1 MRVLICPDKF
11 AGTLT
16 AVEAAQAVADG
27 WRTVAPGDEL
37 ICRPIA
43 DGGPGFVEVLHSSL
57 GGELVEVATTDPLGR
72 PAAGAVLLVG
82 EPGDRI
88 AYVES
93 AQACGLHLVDPAE
106 RDPKATSSY
115 GLGALVLAAIEHGA
129 RRVIVGLGG
138 SATNDGGAG
147 LLAALGAVG
156 LDAAGQP
163 LAPGG
168 AALTACTSLA
178 TNDNPGVVATTAGLS
193 PAAEHSDGPAAG
205 TAEDSAAAQTPAD
218 GSAATAEAGA
228 ADGVRLLP
236 AEVELIAATDV
247 DNPLTG
253 LHGASAVYGP
263 QKGATPQDVT
273 LLDAALAN
281 WAAVLER
288 ELPGCPAKLAELP
301 GGGAAGGLGAAI
313 LALGG
318 SVASGIDLV
327 RELTGLDQVLE
338 ETDLVITGEGSF
350 DHQSLRGKAISGL
363 AGAARDLGIPCVVLA
378 GRVTTGRRE
387 QGAAGVT
394 EAHALVDHFGS
405 VELALAEPAR
415 GLRELAARLA
425 TQWSR

>member
-16 AVEAAQAVADG
+16 AVEAAQAVAEG
-27 WRTVAPGDEL
+27 WQETAPADEL

-43 DGGPGFVEVLHSSL
+43 DGGPGFVEVLHASI
-57 GGELVEVATTDPLGR
+57 GGELVEVDTTDPLGR
-72 PAAGAVLLVG
+72 PVLGAVLLAEDEAG
-82 EPGDRI
+82 T

-93 AQACGLHLVDPAE
+93 AQACGLHLVEPGE
-106 RDPKATSSY
+106 RDPKVTSSY
-115 GLGALVLAAIEHGA
+115 GLGALIEAAVAHGA
-129 RRVIVGLGG
+129 RRVVIGLGG

-156 LDAAGQP
+156 LDAAGEP

-168 AALTACTSLA
+168 AALTTCTSLA
-178 TNDNPGVVATTAGLS
+178 LTAGAPDPNS
-193 PAAEHSDGPAAG
+193 ATGPDGPTGPDGVA
-205 TAEDSAAAQTPAD
+205 
-218 GSAATAEAGA
+218 GSAGS
-228 ADGVRLLP
+228 GLLP
-236 AEVELIAATDV
+236 AGVELIAATDV

-288 ELPGCPAKLAELP
+288 ELPGCPAKLSELP

-318 SVASGIDLV
+318 TVASGIDLI

-338 ETDLVITGEGSF
+338 NVDLLITGEGSF

-394 EAHALVDHFGS
+394 QAYALVDHFGS
-405 VELALAEPAR
+405 VDLALAEPAR
-415 GLRELAARLA
+415 GLRELASRLA

>member
-27 WRTVAPGDEL
+27 WHETAPADEL

-43 DGGPGFVEVLHSSL
+43 DGGPGFVEVLHASI
-57 GGELVEVATTDPLGR
+57 GGDLIEVDTTDPLGR
-72 PAAGAVLLVG
+72 PVLGAVLLT
-82 EPGDRI
+82 GDASAT

-93 AQACGLHLVDPAE
+93 AQACGLHLVEPGE
-106 RDPKATSSY
+106 RDPKVTSSY
-115 GLGALVLAAIEHGA
+115 GLGALITAAIENGA
-129 RRVIVGLGG
+129 RRVVIGLGG

-156 LDAAGQP
+156 LDAAGEP
-163 LAPGG
+163 LAPGS
-168 AALTACTSLA
+168 AALTTCTSLA
-178 TNDNPGVVATTAGLS
+178 LAAATQIPAVAQSVDGVGLQAGAGLV
-193 PAAEHSDGPAAG
+193 PAG
-205 TAEDSAAAQTPAD
+205 
-218 GSAATAEAGA
+218 
-228 ADGVRLLP
+228 
-236 AEVELIAATDV
+236 VELIAATDV

-263 QKGATPQDVT
+263 QKGATSQDVT

-318 SVASGIDLV
+318 TVSSGIDLV
-327 RELTGLDQVLE
+327 RELTGLDEVLE
-338 ETDLVITGEGSF
+338 NADLVITGEGSF

-363 AGAARDLGIPCVVLA
+363 AGAARDLGVPCVVLA

-394 EAHALVDHFGS
+394 EAYALVDHFGS
-405 VELALAEPAR
+405 VDLALAEPAR
-415 GLRELAARLA
+415 GLRELATRLA
-425 TQWSR
+425 RQWSRR

>member
-16 AVEAAQAVADG
+16 AVEAAQAVAEG
-27 WRTVAPGDEL
+27 WREVAASDEL

-43 DGGPGFVEVLHSSL
+43 DGGPGFVEVLHASI
-57 GGELVEVATTDPLGR
+57 GGELVEVDTTDPLGR
-72 PAAGAVLLVG
+72 PVLGAVLLA
-82 EPGDRI
+82 GDEAAT

-93 AQACGLHLVDPAE
+93 AQACGLHLVEPGE
-106 RDPKATSSY
+106 RDPKITSSY
-115 GLGALVLAAIEHGA
+115 GLGALIEAAVAHGA
-129 RRVIVGLGG
+129 RRVVIGLGG

-156 LDAAGQP
+156 LDAAGEP

-178 TNDNPGVVATTAGLS
+178 LADSAPVS
-193 PAAEHSDGPAAG
+193 PAATGSDGATRAAG
-205 TAEDSAAAQTPAD
+205 S
-218 GSAATAEAGA
+218 G
-228 ADGVRLLP
+228 LLP
-236 AEVELIAATDV
+236 AGVELIAATDV

-288 ELPGCPAKLAELP
+288 ELPGCPPKLSELP

-318 SVASGIDLV
+318 TVASGIDLI

-338 ETDLVITGEGSF
+338 SVDLLITGEGSF

-394 EAHALVDHFGS
+394 EAYALVDHFGS
-405 VELALAEPAR
+405 VELALAEPTR
-415 GLRELAARLA
+415 GLRELASRLA
-425 TQWSR
+425 RQWSR

>member
-16 AVEAAQAVADG
+16 AVEAAQAVAEG
-27 WRTVAPGDEL
+27 WREAAAADEL

-43 DGGPGFVEVLHSSL
+43 DGGPGFVEVLHASI
-57 GGELVEVATTDPLGR
+57 GGELVEVDTTDPLGR
-72 PAAGAVLLVG
+72 AVLGAVLLA
-82 EPGDRI
+82 GDEAGT

-93 AQACGLHLVDPAE
+93 AQACGLHLVEPGE
-106 RDPKATSSY
+106 RDPRITSSY
-115 GLGALVLAAIEHGA
+115 GLGALIEAAVAHGA
-129 RRVIVGLGG
+129 LRVVIGLGG

-156 LDAAGQP
+156 LDAVGEP

-168 AALTACTSLA
+168 AALTTCASLA
-178 TNDNPGVVATTAGLS
+178 LASTVAGR
-193 PAAEHSDGPAAG
+193 
-205 TAEDSAAAQTPAD
+205 TPAP
-218 GSAATAEAGA
+218 GSADATGSGGGGAPAGA
-228 ADGVRLLP
+228 GLLP
-236 AEVELIAATDV
+236 AGVELIAATDV

-318 SVASGIDLV
+318 TVASGIDLV
-327 RELTGLDQVLE
+327 RELTGLDEVLE
-338 ETDLVITGEGSF
+338 NVDLVITGEGSF

-405 VELALAEPAR
+405 VDLALAEPAR
-415 GLRELAARLA
+415 GLRELSARLA
-425 TQWSR
+425 HQWSR

>member
-16 AVEAAQAVADG
+16 AVEAAQAVAEG
-27 WRTVAPGDEL
+27 WREAAPADEL
-37 ICRPIA
+37 ICRPVA
-43 DGGPGFVEVLHSSL
+43 DGGPGFVEVLHASI
-57 GGELVEVATTDPLGR
+57 GGELVEVDTTDPLGR
-72 PAAGAVLLVG
+72 PVLGAVLLA
-82 EPGDRI
+82 GDEAGT

-93 AQACGLHLVDPAE
+93 AQACGLHLVEPGE
-106 RDPKATSSY
+106 RDPKTTSSY
-115 GLGALVLAAIEHGA
+115 GLGALIETAVAHGA
-129 RRVIVGLGG
+129 RRVVIGLGG

-156 LDAAGQP
+156 LDAAGEP

-168 AALTACTSLA
+168 AALTTCASLA
-178 TNDNPGVVATTAGLS
+178 LPSNG
-193 PAAEHSDGPAAG
+193 
-205 TAEDSAAAQTPAD
+205 AD
-218 GSAATAEAGA
+218 VTA
-228 ADGVRLLP
+228 ADATGSGGASGLLP
-236 AEVELIAATDV
+236 AGIELIAATDV

-288 ELPGCPAKLAELP
+288 ELPGCPAKLTELP

-318 SVASGIDLV
+318 TVASGIDLV

-338 ETDLVITGEGSF
+338 NVDLVITGEGSF

-405 VELALAEPAR
+405 VDLALAEPAR

-425 TQWSR
+425 HQWSR

>member
-16 AVEAAQAVADG
+16 AVEAAQAVAEG
-27 WRTVAPGDEL
+27 WREAAAADEL

-43 DGGPGFVEVLHSSL
+43 DGGPGFVEVLHASI
-57 GGELVEVATTDPLGR
+57 GGELVEVDTTDPLGR
-72 PAAGAVLLVG
+72 PVLGAVLLA
-82 EPGDRI
+82 GDGAGT

-93 AQACGLHLVDPAE
+93 AQACGLHLVEPGE
-106 RDPKATSSY
+106 RDPKVTSSY
-115 GLGALVLAAIEHGA
+115 GLGALIEAAVAHGA
-129 RRVIVGLGG
+129 RRVVIGLGG

-156 LDAAGQP
+156 LDAAGEP

-168 AALTACTSLA
+168 AALTTCASL
-178 TNDNPGVVATTAGLS
+178 TLG
-193 PAAEHSDGPAAG
+193 EG
-205 TAEDSAAAQTPAD
+205 T
-218 GSAATAEAGA
+218 G
-228 ADGVRLLP
+228 LLP
-236 AEVELIAATDV
+236 DGVELIAATDV

-301 GGGAAGGLGAAI
+301 GGGAAGGLGSAI

-318 SVASGIDLV
+318 TVASGIDLV
-327 RELTGLDQVLE
+327 RELTGLDEVLE
-338 ETDLVITGEGSF
+338 NVDLVITGEGSF

-405 VELALAEPAR
+405 VDLALAEPAR
-415 GLRELAARLA
+415 GLRELSTRLA
-425 TQWSR
+425 HQWSR

>member
-16 AVEAAQAVADG
+16 AVEAAQAVAEG
-27 WRTVAPGDEL
+27 WREVAADDEL

-43 DGGPGFVEVLHSSL
+43 DGGPGFVEVLHASI
-57 GGELVEVATTDPLGR
+57 GGELVEVDTTDPLGR
-72 PAAGAVLLVG
+72 PVLGAVLLA
-82 EPGDRI
+82 GDEAGT

-93 AQACGLHLVDPAE
+93 AQACGLHLVEPGE
-106 RDPKATSSY
+106 RDPKVTSSY
-115 GLGALVLAAIEHGA
+115 GLGALIEAAVAHGA
-129 RRVIVGLGG
+129 RRVVIGLGG

-156 LDAAGQP
+156 LDAAGEP
-163 LAPGG
+163 LPPGG
-168 AALTACTSLA
+168 AALTTCTSLA
-178 TNDNPGVVATTAGLS
+178 LTDTALAHTDTAPNSAAAPAPDSPTGPDGATRA
-193 PAAEHSDGPAAG
+193 DGPA
-205 TAEDSAAAQTPAD
+205 
-218 GSAATAEAGA
+218 GSG
-228 ADGVRLLP
+228 LLP
-236 AEVELIAATDV
+236 AGVELIAATDV

-288 ELPGCPAKLAELP
+288 ELPGCPAKLSELP

-318 SVASGIDLV
+318 TVASGIDLV

-338 ETDLVITGEGSF
+338 NVDLLITGEGSF

-394 EAHALVDHFGS
+394 EAYALVDHFGS
-405 VELALAEPAR
+405 VDLALTEPAR

-425 TQWSR
+425 GQWSR

>member
-1 MRVLICPDKF
+1 MVLAMRVLICPDKF

-16 AVEAAQAVADG
+16 AVEAAQAVAEG
-27 WRTVAPGDEL
+27 WRTVAAADEL

-57 GGELVEVATTDPLGR
+57 GGELLPVPTTDPLGR

-82 EPGDRI
+82 EPGDVT

-106 RDPKATSSY
+106 RDPKLTSSY
-115 GLGALVLAAIEHGA
+115 GLGALVQAALAHGA
-129 RRVIVGLGG
+129 RRVVVGLGG

-168 AALTACTSLA
+168 AALTTCASLA
-178 TNDNPGVVATTAGLS
+178 VTGGDEE
-193 PAAEHSDGPAAG
+193 AA
-205 TAEDSAAAQTPAD
+205 
-218 GSAATAEAGA
+218 
-228 ADGVRLLP
+228 VLLP
-236 AEVELIAATDV
+236 PGVELIAATDV

-301 GGGAAGGLGAAI
+301 GGGAAGGLGAAL

-318 SVASGIDLV
+318 TVASGIDLV

-387 QGAAGVT
+387 QGVAGVT
-394 EAHALVDHFGS
+394 EAYALVDHFGS
-405 VELALAEPAR
+405 VDLALAEPAR
-415 GLRELAARLA
+415 GLRELSARLA
-425 TQWSR
+425 AQWSR